1 MTQASNNSTSL
12 FKLLTGLQWLALPTI
27 AVMFATVWQQLPVRL
42 ATHFDLANQPNGWMS
57 REETLLISLALA
69 TAFAITSTWICSR
82 VSDPDPLAWS
92 LLGLF
97 YVVIGT
103 LVYAERSI
111 LAYNL
116 YGQAVNVVPV
126 LLVGMFAA
134 ALVVV
139 LAFGTRRG
147 EQLPQARILAE
158 ERHASP
164 IWAVLLALPI
174 VVVTLVIR
182 NVPIPG
188 LRLAL
193 SMALLMMIAATVMAW
208 SGFHYI
214 FTANGIEI
222 RTAGFRVRS
231 ISAADIRSYA
241 ADRWNFMGGYGIRG
255 VGNQRAYVWC
265 NSGVLIQTNTG
276 EVFLG
281 HSDPQKIIRDLDKV
295 VQSRKASE
303 GA

>member
-1 MTQASNNSTSL
+1 MTQTSNNSTSL
-12 FKLLTGLQWLALPTI
+12 FRMLAALQWLALPTI

-57 REETLLISLALA
+57 REEALVIAWALA

-82 VSDPDPLAWS
+82 VSNPDPLAWS

-97 YVVIGT
+97 YVIMGT
-103 LVYAERSI
+103 LIYAERSI

-134 ALVVV
+134 VMVVV

-147 EQLPQARILAE
+147 EQLPQSRILAE

-164 IWAVLLALPI
+164 MWAAVLALPI
-174 VVVTLVIR
+174 VVVSFVIK
-182 NVPIPG
+182 NAPNPG

-193 SMALLMMIAATVMAW
+193 GMAFLMMIAATAMAW
-208 SGFHYI
+208 SGFRYI
-214 FTANGIEI
+214 FTPSGVEI
-222 RTAGFRVRS
+222 RTVGFRVRS
-231 ISAADIRSYA
+231 VSAADIRSYA
-241 ADRWNFMGGYGIRG
+241 VDRWSFMGGYGIRG

-265 NSGVLIQTNTG
+265 NSGVRIQTNTG

-281 HSDPQKIIRDLDKV
+281 HSDPQRIIRDLDKIV
-295 VQSRKASE
+295 PNRKASE